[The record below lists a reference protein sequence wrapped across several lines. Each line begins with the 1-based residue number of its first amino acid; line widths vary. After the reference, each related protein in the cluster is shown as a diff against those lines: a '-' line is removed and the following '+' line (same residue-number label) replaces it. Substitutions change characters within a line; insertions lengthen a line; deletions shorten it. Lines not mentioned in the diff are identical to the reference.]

1 MTALWCI
8 FTASLTSDSF
18 KVALISANTYGLLNV
33 YYEDFSVTDLACACI
48 GDCRF
53 YDPIEHVRG
62 NDGLDLYF
70 RKKARGVLGS
80 LKELGVPLLFS
91 IALQFGHSYAVYASE
106 RQPLAYILTLEWL
119 MIAVMS
125 FIAFLTEWR
134 LYRWWPSINLFK
146 AVTSPFGKSEPLWTN
161 PGRLLAKV

>member
-1 MTALWCI
+1 MSITKIFLSPIWPVRAVVTAASTTRLSMSGATTASI
-8 FTASLTSDSF
+8 FTFEESS
-18 KVALISANTYGLLNV
+18 
-33 YYEDFSVTDLACACI
+33 
-48 GDCRF
+48 R
-53 YDPIEHVRG
+53 
-62 NDGLDLYF
+62 
-70 RKKARGVLGS
+70 VLGS

-125 FIAFLTEWR
+125 FIAFLTKWR